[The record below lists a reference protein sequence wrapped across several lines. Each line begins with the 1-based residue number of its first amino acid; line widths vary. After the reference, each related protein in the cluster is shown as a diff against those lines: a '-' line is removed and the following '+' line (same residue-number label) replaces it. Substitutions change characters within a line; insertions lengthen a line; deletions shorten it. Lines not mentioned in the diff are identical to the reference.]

1 VCTAT
6 APTNLNFRGGN
17 LIWNAGTG
25 GTSQYVYVSKTQSD
39 ITNNCG
45 VRTNCVVNA
54 NVSSNTRK
62 YVFSPALDAGTV
74 YYAKV
79 INYKDASCSASS
91 TIYSFLT
98 PLPNNPWWQ
107 VKDGDVS
114 TNGSLGSDV
123 PDGYVFA
130 DTGIGGYP
138 GVPLYN
144 GRFNLTSTSTKISA
158 TRWNVNTEN
167 FQPRAFN
174 YTFFNNL
181 IPEDMV
187 FNDISTIA
195 TGGTADEN
203 GYEWY
208 KVSADL
214 SVGGIDFGTRKVIVF
229 IDGGNLNL
237 EGSINVTDGQ
247 GFVGFFVEGNI
258 TVDPLVANAVG
269 PEIEGI
275 YLSNGSFSTGAGDS
289 QLHLR
294 GSVVSN
300 GGGILL
306 QRELT
311 DNTTTPA
318 EIFEFAPD
326 QLVLFP
332 NSLRFKQTKWV
343 EVNP

>member
-1 VCTAT
+1 
-6 APTNLNFRGGN
+6 
-17 LIWNAGTG
+17 
-25 GTSQYVYVSKTQSD
+25 
-39 ITNNCG
+39 
-45 VRTNCVVNA
+45 
-54 NVSSNTRK
+54 
-62 YVFSPALDAGTV
+62 
-74 YYAKV
+74 
-79 INYKDASCSASS
+79 
-91 TIYSFLT
+91 
-98 PLPNNPWWQ
+98 
-107 VKDGDVS
+107 
-114 TNGSLGSDV
+114 
-123 PDGYVFA
+123 
-130 DTGIGGYP
+130 
-138 GVPLYN
+138 
-144 GRFNLTSTSTKISA
+144 LTSTSTKISA